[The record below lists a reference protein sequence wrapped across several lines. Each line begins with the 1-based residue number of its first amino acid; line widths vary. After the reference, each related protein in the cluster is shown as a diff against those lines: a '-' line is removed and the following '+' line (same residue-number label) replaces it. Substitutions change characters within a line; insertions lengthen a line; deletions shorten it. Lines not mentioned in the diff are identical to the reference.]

1 MSLANGV
8 GLVLAVAIALFL
20 IATLLF
26 PERF

>member
-8 GLVLAVAIALFL
+8 GLILAILIAAFL

>member
-1 MSLANGV
+1 MSVANGV
-8 GLVLAVAIALFL
+8 GLVLAVLIAGFL